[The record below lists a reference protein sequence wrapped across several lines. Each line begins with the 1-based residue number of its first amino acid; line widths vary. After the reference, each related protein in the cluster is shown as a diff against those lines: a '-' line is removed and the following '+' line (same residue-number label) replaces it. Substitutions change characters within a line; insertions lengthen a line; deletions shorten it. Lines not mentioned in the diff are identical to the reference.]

1 MVNKTILTWLIVT
14 KKISSRRSRISTRV
28 CVFGTIEKR
37 YNRQAF
43 NESSAKSR
51 DWLDLAVICS
61 GGLLMIGAGSYDDTG
76 QTILVPTILVK
87 CCMRSIPPI
96 RKETFMQS
104 EILITWSDGRKWTKG
119 DIETSY
125 GDEPLYEAQKALRDY
140 DISES
145 VINDLVDQIREK
157 HVRNGELNLTP
168 GTTWNAAA
176 EGVTLEITAS

>member
-1 MVNKTILTWLIVT
+1 
-14 KKISSRRSRISTRV
+14 
-28 CVFGTIEKR
+28 
-37 YNRQAF
+37 
-43 NESSAKSR
+43 
-51 DWLDLAVICS
+51 
-61 GGLLMIGAGSYDDTG
+61 
-76 QTILVPTILVK
+76 
-87 CCMRSIPPI
+87 
-96 RKETFMQS
+96 MQS

-140 DISES
+140 AISES